1 MIEFLK
7 NIVLCHILKKSGFM
21 LKSTS
26 VYKMKN
32 SQILKCI
39 LLYKVL
45 FLNFPSELLLKAEEK
60 EIILHLLIWSGNMD
74 NAQSN
79 HFLEV

>member
-1 MIEFLK
+1 
-7 NIVLCHILKKSGFM
+7 
-21 LKSTS
+21 
-26 VYKMKN
+26 MKN